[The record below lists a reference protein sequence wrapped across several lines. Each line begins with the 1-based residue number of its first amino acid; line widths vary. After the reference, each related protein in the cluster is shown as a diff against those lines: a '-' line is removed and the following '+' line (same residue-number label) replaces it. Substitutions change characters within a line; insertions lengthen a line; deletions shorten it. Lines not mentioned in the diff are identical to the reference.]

1 MDRPVA
7 AASQPPRVA
16 LRADKLVRIF
26 LLVCVAAAIALG
38 ISPTK
43 NYLSTQRQAA
53 ETHRQL
59 QGLIAEKKHL
69 AEQGRDLSHG
79 SGLEEQAR
87 RQGLIDPSEKLYVI
101 NGVKAP

>member
-16 LRADKLVRIF
+16 LRADKLVRLF
-26 LLVCVAAAIALG
+26 LALCVAAALALAVPPLRG
-38 ISPTK
+38 
-43 NYLSTQRQAA
+43 YLSTQKQAA

-59 QGLIAEKKHL
+59 QSLTAEKQRL
-69 AEQGRDLSHG
+69 AAQGRDLSHG

-87 RQGLIDPSEKLYVI
+87 RQGLIDPSEKLYVV